1 MVRIW
6 LKAFLAVAL
15 VVSGSAWLIAQER
28 AQEVDEAEFRVREAK
43 RIREQLNSR
52 GLRTPACDSVLN
64 STQDPTQLL
73 ETKLRPLQAPAAHK
87 DITAVVEK
95 LGVPFPVCGY
105 TDHEQTKRW
114 EAEGVPLTVLFDEAE
129 WGGPY
134 PDSR

>member
-1 MVRIW
+1 M
-6 LKAFLAVAL
+6 
-15 VVSGSAWLIAQER
+15 
-28 AQEVDEAEFRVREAK
+28 
-43 RIREQLNSR
+43 
-52 GLRTPACDSVLN
+52 
-64 STQDPTQLL
+64 
-73 ETKLRPLQAPAAHK
+73 
-87 DITAVVEK
+87 VEK

>member
-73 ETKLRPLQAPAAHK
+73 ETKLRPLQ
-87 DITAVVEK
+87 
-95 LGVPFPVCGY
+95 
-105 TDHEQTKRW
+105 
-114 EAEGVPLTVLFDEAE
+114 PLQRARTSLPWWRSSGSPSLSVGTRTTNRQS
-129 WGGPY
+129 GGKQRACP
-134 PDSR
+134 